1 MRVYQDYRN
10 TLMRTG
16 SDFVEAKKNRTT
28 KSASIIGLF
37 VVAIIWGSTFTANKI
52 ALGALTPL
60 SLMAI
65 RFTLA
70 FVIMVTI
77 FRKKFVGIRLKDLRG
92 GILCGISLF
101 LAFILQTYGL
111 LYTNAGKQAF
121 LSGAYVI
128 AVPFLTWITFK
139 AKPSLKVYLGT
150 VICFLG
156 IALISLQPGFKI
168 ELGDFMTI
176 VSSLFFAAQIVIAG
190 YFVKSENPAVM
201 STVQFGV
208 MGGLSFVAALLIGDF
223 AFLSIGKNMFAISS
237 LSVTYLGIIGTAV
250 AYYLQI
256 LCQKYAS
263 PTTTSIILSLEAVFG
278 AILAMI
284 ILGEAF
290 TLRIIVGAIAIF
302 VAILI
307 SEL

>member
-1 MRVYQDYRN
+1 M
-10 TLMRTG
+10 
-16 SDFVEAKKNRTT
+16 
-28 KSASIIGLF
+28 
-37 VVAIIWGSTFTANKI
+37 
-52 ALGALTPL
+52 
-60 SLMAI
+60 
-65 RFTLA
+65 
-70 FVIMVTI
+70 
-77 FRKKFVGIRLKDLRG
+77 
-92 GILCGISLF
+92 
-101 LAFILQTYGL
+101 
-111 LYTNAGKQAF
+111 
-121 LSGAYVI
+121 
-128 AVPFLTWITFK
+128 
-139 AKPSLKVYLGT
+139 
-150 VICFLG
+150 
-156 IALISLQPGFKI
+156 ISLQSGFKI

-190 YFVKSENPAVM
+190 YFIKSENPAVM